1 MNKRVRLAAYLAHT
15 RRADGSWTADWTV
28 ARLAGREAR
37 YLLRKHLAHA
47 ELSQELT
54 VAVHAASEDL
64 RASTLFTADWY
75 DVQAQLLRVLP
86 VVQKLLR
93 TLASLPQVRP

>member
-1 MNKRVRLAAYLAHT
+1 
-15 RRADGSWTADWTV
+15 V
-28 ARLAGREAR
+28 ARLASREAR

-47 ELSQELT
+47 DLSQDLT

-64 RASTLFTADWY
+64 RASALFTTDWS

-93 TLASLPQVRP
+93 TLASLKQAPTRY